1 MAVLDQLEPKN
12 VFHYFEEISQI
23 PRPSYHEEA
32 ISNYLVKFAEEHG
45 FEHYQDDAKNVIII
59 KEASEGYEDVEPI
72 ILQGHMD
79 MVTETA
85 PDCDKDMMTEGL
97 DLAIDGDYIYAK
109 GTTLGG
115 DDGIAVAYALAI
127 LDDDSL
133 AHPRLEFICTTAEEV
148 GMDGAFAVDTSC
160 CKGHKLLNMDSEN
173 EGVILA
179 SCAGGGSALVD
190 FPVERAAG
198 EGITLK
204 VSVEGLAGG
213 HSGVEIH
220 KGRANALLVMAR
232 YLAELDQNMEV
243 RLTSLEGGKK
253 FNAIPRSAEAV
264 ITIPEN
270 LTDTAVETAKR
281 VSAQLKEELAVV
293 DPDVNISVK
302 IVDVVDNLPLT
313 RENTRNV
320 IALLMALPNG
330 VVRMSNDIEGLVETS
345 LNLGI
350 VTMDENA
357 LHLHYSLRSSV
368 GTAFKALEMQIK
380 MIAEAFG
387 AAVEFSG
394 EYPAWPYV
402 RESELRDTMSEI
414 YRDMFGRELKVEAIH
429 AGVECGLLAGKIENL
444 DAISMGPDILDIH
457 TPKERL
463 GISSTKRM
471 YEFILRVIAQK

>member
-1 MAVLDQLEPKN
+1 MAVLENLEPKK

-59 KEASEGYEDVEPI
+59 KEASEGYEDAEPI

-79 MVTETA
+79 MVCETA
-85 PDCDKDMMTEGL
+85 PDCTKDMMTEGL
-97 DLAIDGDYIYAK
+97 DLAVDGDYIYAK

-133 AHPRLEFICTTAEEV
+133 AHPRLEFICTTCEEV
-148 GMDGAFAVDTSC
+148 GMDGAFAVDPSC

-173 EGVILA
+173 EGVVLA
-179 SCAGGGSALVD
+179 SCAGGGNALIEL
-190 FPVERAAG
+190 PVERAAG
-198 EGITLK
+198 EGITLQ
-204 VSVEGLAGG
+204 VSVEGLCGG

-220 KGRANALLVMAR
+220 KGRANAVLVMAR
-232 YLAELDQNMEV
+232 YLAELNKNTEV
-243 RLTSLEGGKK
+243 RITTLEGGTK
-253 FNAIPRSAEAV
+253 FNAIPRSAKAV
-264 ITIPEN
+264 ITIPA
-270 LTDTAVETAKR
+270 DAK
-281 VSAQLKEELAVV
+281 ELAVNTAEEV
-293 DPDVNISVK
+293 TAQLRNELAVADPQAAVVVSD
-302 IVDVVDNLPLT
+302 VDVVDNLPLIQEST
-313 RENTRNV
+313 KKV
-320 IALLMALPNG
+320 IGILMSVPNG

-350 VTMDENA
+350 TSMDEKS

-368 GTAFKALEMQIK
+368 GTAFSALETQIAV
-380 MIAEAFG
+380 IAEAYG
-387 AAVEFSG
+387 ASAEFTG
-394 EYPAWPYV
+394 QYPAWPYV
-402 RESELRDTMSEI
+402 RESALRDTMSEI
-414 YRDMFGRELKVEAIH
+414 YKDMFGKELKIEAIH

-457 TPKERL
+457 TPQERL
-463 GISSTKRM
+463 SVSSVQRM
-471 YEFILRVIAQK
+471 YDFILRIIAHK